1 MNRSLAGLPAVSQS
15 DSLCA
20 QALKFGGYV
29 QGPPLTAI
37 RVFVVAAE
45 SGGFQQAG
53 RQLHLSAGAVAH
65 QVRQLEL
72 WLGSALFER
81 LPRGVMLTEAGSQLA
96 SQWRPLL
103 SQLEAVA
110 QQHREQQGASHQVSL
125 TLVPSLASSWLMPR
139 LEDFRRQH
147 PRIELNLL
155 ASIPSED
162 LQREGIDIAIRLG
175 TGPWPAL
182 AHEPLMPEWYLA
194 VAPPALLR
202 SLSLQQTE
210 SWPLLFDRFE
220 SRLPEQLDWP
230 RWFALQQL
238 PEGRRLGST
247 FSHTY
252 LTLEAARHGQGVAI
266 APLPHLL
273 DDLQS
278 GRLQALPYP
287 ALCGPYAYHL
297 LWRKEVAHRP
307 AVQAVCDWLR
317 QQARAC
323 QTPPAIQEGL
333 CG

>member
-1 MNRSLAGLPAVSQS
+1 M
-15 DSLCA
+15 
-20 QALKFGGYV
+20 

-37 RVFVVAAE
+37 RVFVIAAE
-45 SGGFQQAG
+45 AGGFQQAG
-53 RQLHLSAGAVAH
+53 RVLHLSAGAVAH
-65 QVRQLEL
+65 QVRQLEQ
-72 WLGSALFER
+72 WLDCALFER
-81 LPRGVMLTEAGSQLA
+81 LPQGVMLTEAGCQLA

-103 SQLEAVA
+103 SQMETVA
-110 QQHREQQGASHQVSL
+110 YQHREWQAASHQVSL

-139 LEDFRRQH
+139 LDDFRRQH

-175 TGPWPAL
+175 KGPWPTL
-182 AHEPLMPEWYLA
+182 EHELLMPEWYLA
-194 VAPPALLR
+194 VATPALLR
-202 SLSLQQTE
+202 NLPLQQPAD
-210 SWPLLFDRFE
+210 WPLLLDRFE
-220 SRLPEQLDWP
+220 PRLAEQLDWP

-238 PEGRRLGST
+238 PEGRRHGST

-252 LTLEAARHGQGVAI
+252 LTLEAARHGQGIAI

-278 GRLQALPYP
+278 GRLKALPYP
-287 ALCGPYAYHL
+287 ALRGPYAYHL
-297 LWRKEVAHRP
+297 LKRKDVAHRP

-323 QTPPAIQEGL
+323 QIPPAT
-333 CG
+333 